1 MDGSIF
7 VFLDKNFSLDCNGSF
22 LGETGFYNFLT
33 KDYDPINAPQYKL
46 SAALTFM
53 PETGFNWS
61 LNMRHIPTFKWAAGV
76 HFGTIESYT
85 VLDGGIGYNFQH
97 KWKDSS
103 IRTYSLLFNISNINN
118 HFHNEIIGGPEL
130 GRHFTLKLTARI

>member
-1 MDGSIF
+1 MDF
-7 VFLDKNFSLDCNGSF
+7 TGSF
-22 LGETGFYNFLT
+22 LCKTGFYNFLT

-53 PETGFNWS
+53 PEIGFNWS

-97 KWKDSS
+97 KWRDSS
-103 IRTYSLLFNISNINN
+103 IRTYSVLFNISNINN